1 MHELSIAQ
9 SILDIV
15 RQHVPSDL
23 AGDVRSV
30 KIALGEH
37 SGVVPES
44 LEFCFEAVVSETPLE
59 GTQLII
65 RRVPVRS
72 ECLDCN
78 RTFENSEMNKTCV
91 FCDGKELKFVSGTEL
106 HVLEVEVEEQE

>member
-15 RQHVPSDL
+15 KQHVPSDL
-23 AGDVRSV
+23 EGEVRSV

-44 LEFCFEAVVSETPLE
+44 LEFCFETIVSETPLE
-59 GTQLII
+59 GTKLVMQRI
-65 RRVPVRS
+65 PVRS
-72 ECLDCN
+72 ECLGCHRSFD
-78 RTFENSEMNKTCV
+78 NSEMKNTCA
-91 FCDGKELKFVSGTEL
+91 FCDGIELRFVSGTEL
-106 HVLEVEVEEQE
+106 HVIEVEVEE